1 MGMTRRVFGK
11 RAALAAVVGSLLVSG
26 CGVHVAAH
34 LGTSPAPA
42 SASAVAHPAAA
53 DQTLTAEAINALPIP
68 PSEWTMTTLTN
79 LTDRSLVN
87 GGTCLEPTTF
97 ATSVAGTRLEYVRNL
112 QPNGQGHGSYLVS
125 VRATGSH
132 DAAMMQ
138 LTALQHLTM
147 ACANQIAAD
156 DVPGLVLESAT
167 AVRPLQLALPSA
179 SFRTIAHFRASETTA
194 DTYIVDLVYLVA
206 GRLRAT
212 VGFYG
217 CCQPIDDAFETT
229 VLNQTITELNAL
241 AKR

>member
-1 MGMTRRVFGK
+1 MGKQVALV
-11 RAALAAVVGSLLVSG
+11 AALVSVLVSG

-34 LGTSPAPA
+34 IGTGSPGP
-42 SASAVAHPAAA
+42 SAPAAA
-53 DQTLTAEAINALPIP
+53 QPAVGDQTLTAEAINALPVP
-68 PSEWTMTTLTN
+68 SSEWTLTTLTN
-79 LTDRSLVN
+79 ITDRTLVN

-97 ATSVAGTRLEYVRNL
+97 GTSVAGTRMEYVRNL
-112 QPNGQGHGSYLVS
+112 QTNGMGHGSYLVS
-125 VRATGSH
+125 VRATKSH
-132 DAAMMQ
+132 DEAMMQ
-138 LTALQHLTM
+138 LTALQHLTA
-147 ACANQIAAD
+147 ACANQIADD

-167 AVRPLQLALPSA
+167 GTRPMPLALPSA

-229 VLNQTITELNAL
+229 VLNQTIAELNAL